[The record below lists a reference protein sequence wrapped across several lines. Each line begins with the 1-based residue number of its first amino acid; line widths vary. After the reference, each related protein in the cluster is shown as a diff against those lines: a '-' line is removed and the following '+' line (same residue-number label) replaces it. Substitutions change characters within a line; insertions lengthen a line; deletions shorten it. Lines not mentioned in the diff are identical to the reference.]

1 MQESVGATA
10 ARACVWA
17 NHLYRKLGLRARV
30 LTCLYDS
37 LVSICPLEERFVV
50 ERIQEAMMSE
60 VNTWTYD
67 DERGRRVLQYGV
79 DKDFN
84 YRWSTYPSD
93 EEKAQLHDHT
103 WHPTPD
109 KLKHLLTFKNWQL
122 LVS

>member
-1 MQESVGATA
+1 M
-10 ARACVWA
+10 
-17 NHLYRKLGLRARV
+17 
-30 LTCLYDS
+30 TCLYDS

-50 ERIQEAMMSE
+50 ERIQEAMMSD

-67 DERGRRVLQYGV
+67 DVYGRRVLRYGV

-84 YRWSTYPSD
+84 YRWSTYPSED
-93 EEKAQLHDHT
+93 EKQQLKDSA